1 MTTFKKFYVK
11 LRVKLRN
18 MMVQPEHYVEEKKY
32 TTMCVSVAKTLI
44 SLPDSELIYTPKSY
58 KYYIKNDRLG
68 IYMVIN
74 NDVLSVTNHSYSY
87 EVKLTGKST
96 RILTNNFDY
105 HLELR
110 GQTFDLEMI
119 KQIKESLS
127 SVYQKLEVQE

>member
-1 MTTFKKFYVK
+1 MTNFKKFYVK
-11 LRVKLRN
+11 LRIKLRN
-18 MMVQPEHYVEEKKY
+18 MMTQPEHYVEEKKY

-44 SLPDSELIYTPKSY
+44 SLPDSELIYTPQSY
-58 KYYIKNDRLG
+58 KYYIKNVRLG

-74 NDVLSVTNHSYSY
+74 NDILSVTNHSYSY
-87 EVKLTGKST
+87 EVKLSGKSS

-105 HLELR
+105 HLEKR
-110 GQTFDLEMI
+110 GQEFDLEMI